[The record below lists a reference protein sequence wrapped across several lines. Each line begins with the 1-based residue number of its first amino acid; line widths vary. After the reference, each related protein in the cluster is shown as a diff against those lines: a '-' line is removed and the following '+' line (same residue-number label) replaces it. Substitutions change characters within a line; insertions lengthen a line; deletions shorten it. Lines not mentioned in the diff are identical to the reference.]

1 MTTNKAIDHIQSNN
15 LIGLKAGS
23 KRETFLEI
31 WMVVVANRIF
41 ARSWGFAEKSW
52 YNTFLADNKGQIKCG
67 DTIYKIEA
75 VIPKDLYELT
85 EQVNA
90 AYLNKYNFGSNAAY
104 AQGII
109 EQKHIDKTM
118 EFILSE

>member
-1 MTTNKAIDHIQSNN
+1 MKNNKAIDFIKSHN
-15 LIGLKAGS
+15 LIGLKAGAE
-23 KRETFLEI
+23 RETFLEI
-31 WMVVVANRIF
+31 WMVVVNNRVF

-52 YNTFLADNKGQIKCG
+52 YNTFLSDNKGHLKCG
-67 DTIYKIEA
+67 ETIYKIEA
-75 VIPKDLYELT
+75 VIPKDLNQLT
-85 EQVNA
+85 EQINT

>member
-1 MTTNKAIDHIQSNN
+1 MTPNKVIDFIQSNN

-23 KRETFLEI
+23 KSDTFLEI
-31 WMVVVANRIF
+31 WMVVVDNRIF

-52 YNTFLADNKGQIKCG
+52 YNTFLSDNKGQIKCG

-75 VIPKDLYELT
+75 VLPKDLYGLT
-85 EQVNA
+85 EHVNA
-90 AYLNKYNFGSNAAY
+90 AYLNKYNFGSNAVY
-104 AQGII
+104 AQGIT

-118 EFILSE
+118 EFIISE

>member
-1 MTTNKAIDHIQSNN
+1 MPKKVGTIPLS
-15 LIGLKAGS
+15 
-23 KRETFLEI
+23 
-31 WMVVVANRIF
+31 
-41 ARSWGFAEKSW
+41 
-52 YNTFLADNKGQIKCG
+52 DNKGQIKCG

-75 VIPKDLYELT
+75 VIPKDLNELT
-85 EQVNA
+85 EQINA

-118 EFILSE
+118 EFIITE

>member
-1 MTTNKAIDHIQSNN
+1 MNNKAIEYIKSHN
-15 LIGLKAGS
+15 LIELKAGN

-31 WMVVVANRIF
+31 WMVTVDNRVF

-52 YNTFLADNKGQIKCG
+52 YNTFLSDNKGHIKCG
-67 DTIYKIEA
+67 ENIYKIEA
-75 VIPKDLYELT
+75 VIPKDLNELT
-85 EQVNA
+85 EQINT
-90 AYLNKYNFGSNAAY
+90 AYLNKYNFGRNAVY

-118 EFILSE
+118 EFIIFE